1 MIIVKTEEFLTMRRE
16 LEILKKKIEEYDALR
31 EDINRILD
39 KYDEVEELDW
49 NPIVADIMV
58 G

>member
-31 EDINRILD
+31 EDINKILD